1 MGMLIPVAGGALLIL
16 FGVIEWISQKSNNS
30 YFNGRVSGVIMS
42 ERHPTTGREERAGS
56 SWRIQYRVRGKT
68 FEETYQ
74 AEAFDD
80 ELYWPGKT
88 VVVNYNKEH
97 PEEFTLQYTGKNGPW
112 PIFCALGGLAL
123 IVLGLTGIVSLP
135 IL

>member
-1 MGMLIPVAGGALLIL
+1 MGMLIPVAGGVLLVL
-16 FGVIEWISQKSNNS
+16 FGVIEWISQKSNGS
-30 YFNGRVSGVIMS
+30 YFNGRVSGVVMS
-42 ERHPTTGREERAGS
+42 ERHPTTRREERAGS

-68 FEETYQ
+68 YEETYQ
-74 AEAFDD
+74 AEAFD
-80 ELYWPGKT
+80 ESLYWPGKT

-97 PEEFTLQYTGKNGPW
+97 PEDFTLQYAGKDAPW

-135 IL
+135 IY